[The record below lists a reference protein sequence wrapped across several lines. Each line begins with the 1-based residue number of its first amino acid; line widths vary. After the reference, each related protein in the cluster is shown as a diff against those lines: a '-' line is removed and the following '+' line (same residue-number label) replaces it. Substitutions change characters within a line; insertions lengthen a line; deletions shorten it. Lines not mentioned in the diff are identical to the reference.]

1 MIKELEVTNFQGHK
15 YSLLEFDKGVNNIK
29 GTSHHGKSSLIRAMI
44 WALQN
49 KPSGFN
55 FKSWFSTDKENT
67 DVSIGF
73 WDNSFI
79 TRTRDSKLN
88 GYYVTG
94 LDSPLEALRTDVPEE
109 VSLISNMSNINIQ
122 SQAEKFFML
131 QETPGNVAKAL
142 NKIVGLEIIHEVN
155 KTVSR
160 IISSSLAESGRLK
173 NEIEHKREEIKKY
186 DNLEDVGNQI
196 DQVDVIYSNVSTTQK
211 HYNTL
216 DESRR
221 EIKRK
226 QNELA
231 DIEEWLE
238 IEMPFKQI
246 KKRQARLIKLKE
258 KEEAL
263 NSLVNQCNNTIA
275 GMEFAKDIISLDSD
289 VKEAKVLS
297 TELSEL
303 KNKHDELEKLYNDVQ
318 TVEKSLNSISDTLR
332 TDTKERTQL
341 LKSNKDLFCLK
352 CGAYQQHW
360 RKNENFGNG

>member
-1 MIKELEVTNFQGHK
+1 MIKALEVTNFQGHK

-55 FKSWFSTDKENT
+55 FKSWFSTNKEIT
-67 DVSIGF
+67 ESSIGF
-73 WDNSFI
+73 DDGTYISRQRHNKF
-79 TRTRDSKLN
+79 N
-88 GYYVTG
+88 GYIAS
-94 LDSPLEALRTDVPEE
+94 DCEPLEALRTDVPEE
-109 VSLISNMSNINIQ
+109 VSLISNMNNINIQ

-173 NEIEHKREEIKKY
+173 NEIGHKREEIKKY

-196 DQVDVIYSNVSTTQK
+196 DQINIIYSNVSTTQK

-231 DIEEWLE
+231 EIEEWLE
-238 IEMPFKQI
+238 IEISFKQI

-258 KEEAL
+258 KKEAL

-318 TVEKSLNSISDTLR
+318 TVEKSLNFVSDTLR

-341 LKSNKDLFCLK
+341 LKSNKDMFCSK

-360 RKNENFGNG
+360 RK